1 MNVSLQNIDKV
12 SGLLTVKIEKA
23 DYQEKVDNAL
33 KDVRKKA
40 QVPGF
45 RKGMVPA
52 GMVKKMYGE
61 SVIAD
66 EVNKLL
72 SEGIYGYI
80 KENNLNILGEPL
92 SNEEKQT
99 PIDFKTMEDFE
110 FVFDLA
116 FAPEIKAAV
125 SKDVKV
131 NYYTID
137 VTDEMV
143 EQQIQS
149 HTQRT
154 GSYEKVDSY
163 QDKDMLK
170 GAIAEVNEQA
180 NIKRTGHKAEDVVLM
195 PSYMKDDAQK
205 ALFADAKVKDNIIFN
220 PSVAYDNNEAEIAS
234 LLKVEKEQLEELE
247 LKGAEFKFQIEEITR
262 FVPGELNQ
270 ELFDQVYGEG
280 EIKSEEEFR
289 ARIKQDIAKQFEM
302 DSNYR
307 FLLDLRETLVANE
320 GDIQYPDAI
329 LKRIMLLNNKD
340 KGEEFVEENYEN
352 SLKELTWHLI
362 QEKLVKEN
370 EVKVEEE
377 DVKAMASA
385 ATRAQFAQYGM
396 TQVPEELLENY
407 IQEMM
412 KNQETVNS
420 LVNRVVE
427 TKLAEAVKGQVTLED
442 KTVSVEEFNKLF
454 Q

>member
-170 GAIAEVNEQA
+170 GAIAEVNEKG

>member
-23 DYQEKVDNAL
+23 DYQGAVEKSL
-33 KDVRKKA
+33 KNFRKNA

-52 GMVKKMYGE
+52 GMVKKMYGKSAVAE
-61 SVIAD
+61 

-72 SEGIYGYI
+72 SESIYGYI
-80 KENNLNILGEPL
+80 KDNNLKILGEPL

-99 PIDFKTMEDFE
+99 PIDFDTMEDFE

-116 FAPEIKAAV
+116 FAPEIKATV
-125 SKDVKV
+125 NKDVKV

-143 EQQIQS
+143 NQQVES

-154 GSYEKVDSY
+154 GSYEKVEEY

-170 GAIAEVNEQA
+170 GAIAEVNENG
-180 NIKRTGHKAEDVVLM
+180 NIKRTGHKADEVVLM
-195 PSYMKDDAQK
+195 PSYMKDEAQK
-205 ALFADAKVKDNIIFN
+205 ALFGEAKVKDNIIFN
-220 PSVAYDNNEAEIAS
+220 PSIAYDNSEAEIAS
-234 LLKVEKEQLEELE
+234 LLKVTKEELPA
-247 LKGAEFKFQIEEITR
+247 LANAEFKFQIEEITR
-262 FVPGELNQ
+262 FVPGKINQ
-270 ELFDQVYGEG
+270 DLFDQVYGEG
-280 EIKSEEEFR
+280 EVKTEEEFR
-289 ARIKQDIAKQFEM
+289 ARIKKEIQKQFEM

-307 FLLDLRETLVANE
+307 FLLDLRETLVKNE
-320 GDIQYPDAI
+320 GDVNYPDAL
-329 LKRIMLLNNKD
+329 LKRIMLLNNPD
-340 KGEEFVEENYEN
+340 KGVEFVEENYEK
-352 SLKELTWHLI
+352 SVKELTWHLI

-370 EVKVEEE
+370 NIKVEEA
-377 DVKAMASA
+377 DVKGMAVA

-407 IQEMM
+407 VQEMM
-412 KNQETVNS
+412 KNKQAVDN

-427 TKLAEAVKGQVTLED
+427 TKLAEAVKDQVTLEN
-442 KTVSVEEFNKLF
+442 KEVSIDEFNKLF
-454 Q
+454 EE